1 MSKKTGALVIVLTGL
16 VWGVTEIF
24 LGDVFY
30 RFHVPFRS
38 ATLTGLGLCL
48 LVIGRLALDR
58 PGSSLAAGVLSGFI
72 RCLVPKVYICHAV
85 AIAMEACAFD
95 LTWSLLRA
103 GERQTLRRAWLSG
116 AVAIYSGLL
125 AFGVVSLYWFK
136 FGKWVA
142 GGLPGVG
149 LYALKSGSFAAVVFI
164 VLSPLAVWAGRQVTA
179 RIPGL
184 AEGRVHPP
192 ER

>member
-1 MSKKTGALVIVLTGL
+1 MSKKAGALVIVLTGL

-30 RFHVPFRS
+30 KFHVPFRS
-38 ATLTGLGLCL
+38 ATLTGIGLCL
-48 LVIGRLALDR
+48 LVIGRLAFDR
-58 PGSSLAAGVLSGFI
+58 PGSSLAAGVLSGLI

-85 AIAMEACAFD
+85 AIAMEACAMD
-95 LTWSLLRA
+95 LTWSALKA

-149 LYALKSGSFAAVVFI
+149 LYALRSGSFAVAVFI
-164 VLSPLAVWAGRQVTA
+164 ILSPIAVWAGRSISA
-179 RIPGL
+179 RIPRL
-184 AEGRVHPP
+184 AEGGVRSR
-192 ER
+192 EQ

>member
-1 MSKKTGALVIVLTGL
+1 MSRKASALVIVITGL
-16 VWGVTEIF
+16 VWGLTEIF
-24 LGDVFY
+24 LGDAFY

-48 LVIGRLALDR
+48 LIIGRLTFDR
-58 PGSSLAAGVLSGFI
+58 PGSSLAAGVLAGLT
-72 RCLVPKVYICHAV
+72 RCLVPNVYICHAA

-95 LTWSLLRA
+95 LTWSALRA
-103 GERQTLRRAWLSG
+103 GERQTLRRAWLAG

-149 LYALKSGSFAAVVFI
+149 LYALRSGSFAVAVFI
-164 VLSPLAVWAGRQVTA
+164 ILSPIAVWAGRSISA
-179 RIPGL
+179 RIPRL
-184 AEGRVHPP
+184 AEGGVRSR
-192 ER
+192 EQ